1 VPFHGDFLVFFSFYQ
16 VTFYLVFD
24 FFKTVKKLDPMALV
38 CTLTWLVN
46 PAAARLVE
54 GLFESSHTSFEAAFE
69 ALIIRQWN

>member
-1 VPFHGDFLVFFSFYQ
+1 
-16 VTFYLVFD
+16 
-24 FFKTVKKLDPMALV
+24 MALV